1 MVMVM
6 VEVTVVSSILYSK
19 LGSVYDGSNYML
31 YITTLLFVGI
41 GSYLNYWKKIIAV
54 NYFDGED
61 IEV

>member
-1 MVMVM
+1 MVRKVVVVMVMVMVM

-41 GSYLNYWKKIIAV
+41 A
-54 NYFDGED
+54 
-61 IEV
+61 